1 MSISDW
7 CISNSIFVDSK
18 QKKKRRPRPPGGD
31 FFDLAELFK
40 LASLGGKTSQRKKSS
55 KPKDNEKRR
64 PPDLSFLFGPPIR
77 KRPPKEQ
84 KPSPRPTPP
93 ANFDNQNNPQVI
105 FFQRCIISSHNE
117 LHFCKIFGTID
128 QLYFQLFGD
137 KPKLEYFGPSD
148 FVPQHQYALPMK
160 QHGPMKLTY
169 MSAKDFPNI
178 PKYGLIPIP
187 RWIKINLT
195 AILYCSSILGLNL
208 ILHIS

>member
-1 MSISDW
+1 MIF
-7 CISNSIFVDSK
+7 FVDSK

-77 KRPPKEQ
+77 KRPPKDQ

-93 ANFDNQNNPQVI
+93 ANFDNQNNPQVKR
-105 FFQRCIISSHNE
+105 FFSAVHHLFLCSYHHF
-117 LHFCKIFGTID
+117 LFCKTFDTIN

-148 FVPQHQYALPMK
+148 FVPQHPYALPMK

-187 RWIKINLT
+187 R
-195 AILYCSSILGLNL
+195 
-208 ILHIS
+208 